1 MQELKLVG
9 ILISSL
15 LLQLCLF
22 PFRAVS
28 FIFAVV
34 ESMARVGKKT
44 VNDFI
49 KSVQDEII
57 K

>member
-1 MQELKLVG
+1 MSQMKNSSRDAEKLKDKRIRLVNAA
-9 ILISSL
+9 IE
-15 LLQLCLF
+15 
-22 PFRAVS
+22 A
-28 FIFAVV
+28 
-34 ESMARVGKKT
+34 ARVGKKT

>member
-9 ILISSL
+9 VLISSL
-15 LLQLCLF
+15 LLQLCLL

-28 FIFAVV
+28 FIFAVI
-34 ESMARVGKKT
+34 EGSARIIKKT
-44 VNDFI
+44 INNFI
-49 KSVQDEII
+49 KATQDEII